1 MEMNRL
7 FVTQSWRL
15 FAFTACLGLLV
26 SCGNKQKKETAESNE
41 YAVRTLQATSTE
53 LNNSYPATIR
63 GKQDIEIRPKISGFI
78 TRLCVDEG
86 SVVHKGQL
94 LFEID
99 AVQYREAVKEAQATV
114 KVAQAAVATARLTYQ
129 NKEQLQKQNVIGK
142 YDMQTAANSLA
153 SARAQ
158 LAQSRASLTSARQNL
173 AYCHIISPSNGV
185 VGSIPYRVGSL
196 VSSSSTE
203 PLTTVSN
210 IDQMYVY
217 FSMTEKQLLSM
228 SREAGNA
235 NAALKTFP
243 AVSLK
248 LADGTNYV
256 YKGKVSTISGM
267 IDQTTGSVSMRADF
281 KNPSHLL
288 KSGGSGSIVIPY
300 VAASAILIPQNA
312 TVEVQDKRYVYI
324 VGADNKV
331 KYSEITVSDI
341 DDGQNYIVTSGLKV
355 GDRIVISG
363 VAALQDG
370 TLIKPISEAEA
381 AAKIQQATIMGAA
394 QGKQMASKH

>member
-15 FAFTACLGLLV
+15 FAFAACLGLLA
-26 SCGNKQKKETAESNE
+26 SCGNKQKKDTADNE

-114 KVAQAAVATARLTYQ
+114 NVSQAAVATAKLTYK

-153 SARAQ
+153 SAQAE
-158 LAQSRASLTSARQNL
+158 LAQSRASLTAARQNL
-173 AYCHIISPSNGV
+173 AFCHIISPSNGV
-185 VGSIPYRVGSL
+185 VGSVPYRVGSL
-196 VSSSSTE
+196 VSSSSTD

-210 IDQMYVY
+210 IDKMYVY
-217 FSMTEKQLLSM
+217 FSMTEKQLLTM
-228 SREAGNA
+228 TREAGNA
-235 NAALKTFP
+235 NAAVKAFP
-243 AVSLK
+243 AVNLK
-248 LADGTNYV
+248 LADGTNYA
-256 YKGKVSTISGM
+256 YTGKVSTVSGM
-267 IDQTTGSVSMRADF
+267 IDKATGSVSMRADF

-300 VAASAILIPQNA
+300 VAASAILIPQSSA
-312 TVEVQDKRYVYI
+312 VEVQDKKYVYI
-324 VGADNKV
+324 VGAGNKV

-341 DDGQNYIVTSGLKV
+341 DDGQNYIVTSGLKT
-355 GDRIVISG
+355 GDRIVTSG
-363 VAALQDG
+363 IAALQDG
-370 TLIKPISEAEA
+370 ALIKPISEAEA
-381 AAKIQQATIMGAA
+381 AAKIQKATMMGAT
-394 QGKQMASKH
+394 QGKQMGSKH